1 MTDFANPRALV
12 ASDWLFDHLQDPNI
26 RILDVDED
34 TDAFLR
40 GHIPGAVGVHW
51 RNDLQAPVARDF
63 IDPRAF
69 AALMDRFGITPE
81 TTVVLYG
88 GNKNW
93 FAAYAY
99 WYFRYYGHERVQL
112 LDGGRRKWE
121 VEGRPLVTEAT
132 RPIPSKGYPI
142 PVGNDEIRAYRDQV
156 AKDYVGRP
164 GTGLVDVRSPEEY
177 SGARIA
183 PDHLPSE
190 GAQRGGHI
198 PGARNIPWSKAVD
211 AELETFL
218 DFDRLS
224 SIYQAEGLTADKEI
238 VAYCR
243 IGERSAHTWFV
254 LSELLGYP
262 RVRNYDGSWTEWG
275 SLVKAPIER

>member
-1 MTDFANPRALV
+1 MTDFGNPRALV
-12 ASDWLFDHLQDPNI
+12 ASDWLFDHLQDPHI

-51 RNDLQAPVARDF
+51 RDDLQAPVARDF

-99 WYFRYYGHERVQL
+99 WYFRYYSHERVQL

-121 VEGRPLVTEAT
+121 AEGRPLVTEAT

>member
-164 GTGLVDVRSPEEY
+164 GRGLVDVRSPEEY

-224 SIYQAEGLTADKEI
+224 SIYQEEGLTADKEI

>member
-1 MTDFANPRALV
+1 MTEFANPNALV
-12 ASDWLFDHLQDPNI
+12 TTIWLGEHLQDPKV

-34 TDAFLR
+34 TDAYRR
-40 GHIPGAVGVHW
+40 GHIPGALGVHW

-63 IDPRAF
+63 VSPEGF
-69 AALMDRFGITPE
+69 AALMDRFAIIPATK
-81 TTVVLYG
+81 VVLYG

-99 WYFRYYGHERVQL
+99 WYFKYYGHQLVQL
-112 LDGGRRKWE
+112 LDGGRRKWDM
-121 VEGRPLVTEAT
+121 EGRPLVQDEASVLAT
-132 RPIPSKGYPI
+132 RGYPV
-142 PVGNDEIRAYRDQV
+142 PAENDAIRAYRDQIM
-156 AKDYVGRP
+156 AEFLGRA
-164 GTGLVDVRSPEEY
+164 GAALVDVRSPEEY
-177 SGARIA
+177 SGARLA

-211 AELETFL
+211 PEQETFL
-218 DFDRLS
+218 PPERLRE
-224 SIYQAEGLTADKEI
+224 IYESEGITADREI

-275 SLVKAPIER
+275 SLVKAPIDR